1 MAKLN
6 STAYALLGLL
16 SRRPWT
22 AYELAK
28 HMQVSVLNA
37 FNSRVASYLYAEAK
51 RLHKQGLVTLTEEF
65 QGRRKRQLYTI
76 TESGRA
82 ALAEWLEAGETASF
96 RDEWETML
104 RLLFQDQC
112 NGAGVEDT
120 LARMEAEIRDYART
134 AAEKI
139 GAVLV
144 ENRFQPQS
152 LLNAKAAEL
161 VVATLELR
169 LAWVEEFRR
178 QMAELPSVTGPQTVA
193 PARAGYL
200 DIHRR
205 LITLLGR
212 LDDSEPE

>member
-51 RLHKQGLVTLTEEF
+51 RLHRQGLVAVNEEF

-76 TESGRA
+76 TETGRA
-82 ALAEWLEAGETASF
+82 ALAEWLQAGATAPF

-112 NGAGVEDT
+112 DGTGVADT
-120 LARMEAEIRDYART
+120 LARMEREIRDYART
-134 AAEKI
+134 AAEGI

-144 ENRFQPQS
+144 EDRFQSQF
-152 LLNAKAAEL
+152 LLNAKAIEL
-161 VVATLELR
+161 VVSTLELR

-178 QMAELPSVTGPQTVA
+178 LAAALPAVAGPDTVA
-193 PARAGYL
+193 EARASYL
-200 DIHRR
+200 ESHRR

-212 LDDSEPE
+212 LGDRPAL